1 MIRLNVDG
9 SNLGNLIKSQEGTVH
24 KFCSDLFFIF
34 Q

>member
-9 SNLGNLIKSQEGTVH
+9 SNLIKSQEGTVH
-24 KFCSDLFFIF
+24 KVSGDLFFIF